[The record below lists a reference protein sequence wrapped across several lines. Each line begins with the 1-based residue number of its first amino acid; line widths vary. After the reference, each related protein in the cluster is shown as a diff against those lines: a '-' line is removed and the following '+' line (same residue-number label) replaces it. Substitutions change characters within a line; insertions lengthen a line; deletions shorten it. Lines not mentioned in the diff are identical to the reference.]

1 MMFKCGD
8 VFHVCRRTRY
18 QKEKKITVACFI
30 LSATYCI
37 VIFALMLLS
46 LLETILVTHLIEK
59 DSQVKLKVK
68 NEHKKAKTNK
78 SDAGEIRKKLLRY

>member
-18 QKEKKITVACFI
+18 QKKNKQTVACFI

-68 NEHKKAKTNK
+68 NEHKKAKTNN